1 MLPFLLI
8 GVVAVIVVFFV
19 LCMRIRRDRLEI
31 DNQSITPD
39 ALHELLIVDPQA
51 MILDVRVP
59 LDVLAAMEIIPGAK
73 RITPKEI
80 EQNADVVPRDREVIV
95 YCTCRSD
102 RTAREI
108 TKRARALKFFRVKF
122 LKGGLEAWKLKGYPV
137 EPYRETFHLDT
148 AT

>member
-8 GVVAVIVVFFV
+8 GVIAVVVVFFV
-19 LCMRIRRDRLEI
+19 LCMRIRRERLEI
-31 DNQSITPD
+31 DSQSITPD
-39 ALHELLIVDPQA
+39 ALHELLIADPLA